1 MRRSRVRSPSAP
13 FPEQA
18 KAAAARRTLLFCFL
32 VALCE
37 GLDLQAAGVAAG
49 GLSREFMPT
58 AGQKG
63 LFFSAS
69 TFGLSIG
76 AVIGGWLAD
85 RIGRKKVL
93 IAAIGAFGLFSLLT
107 IFAWDMQSLTIARLL
122 TGLGLGGALPN
133 LVAVA
138 AETSVGANRNASIA
152 TMYIGMPLGGAV
164 ASLIILVTAAA
175 NWRSVFV
182 SGGIAPLVIVPFMA
196 AFMPEPPGA
205 LIARRSRGV
214 STPPVSAL
222 RELFGRERIAG
233 TLLLWM
239 SFFLAL
245 LILYLLLNWLP
256 TLLEGRGMSRG
267 QAAGAQIGFNLGGA
281 ACALL
286 VGTLLDTQLR
296 RVSIVATF
304 VTLTLALLAL
314 GKGPAQS
321 GFVISS
327 TLLLGGSVLAAQTIL
342 YAVAA
347 ESHSAANRGTGVGAA
362 VAVGRVGSIAGPLV
376 AALLIGTGRTP
387 SQVLTGILPVVIACA
402 IGVTILG
409 WRAKRADT

>member
-1 MRRSRVRSPSAP
+1 
-13 FPEQA
+13 
-18 KAAAARRTLLFCFL
+18 
-32 VALCE
+32 
-37 GLDLQAAGVAAG
+37 
-49 GLSREFMPT
+49 
-58 AGQKG
+58 
-63 LFFSAS
+63 
-69 TFGLSIG
+69 
-76 AVIGGWLAD
+76 
-85 RIGRKKVL
+85 
-93 IAAIGAFGLFSLLT
+93 
-107 IFAWDMQSLTIARLL
+107 
-122 TGLGLGGALPN
+122 
-133 LVAVA
+133 
-138 AETSVGANRNASIA
+138 
-152 TMYIGMPLGGAV
+152 
-164 ASLIILVTAAA
+164 
-175 NWRSVFV
+175 
-182 SGGIAPLVIVPFMA
+182 
-196 AFMPEPPGA
+196 
-205 LIARRSRGV
+205 
-214 STPPVSAL
+214 
-222 RELFGRERIAG
+222 
-233 TLLLWM
+233 
-239 SFFLAL
+239 
-245 LILYLLLNWLP
+245 
-256 TLLEGRGMSRG
+256 MSRG

-281 ACALL
+281 ACALF

-347 ESHSAANRGTGVGAA
+347 DSHSAANRGTGVGAA

>member
-58 AGQKG
+58 PGQKG

-133 LVAVA
+133 LVANA
-138 AETSVGANRNASIA
+138 ARGAGYVEGAGRRCADWFQSWRGGMRPVRRYAARYPAAARQHRCYVRNADASA
-152 TMYIGMPLGGAV
+152 SGAREG
-164 ASLIILVTAAA
+164 T
-175 NWRSVFV
+175 
-182 SGGIAPLVIVPFMA
+182 
-196 AFMPEPPGA
+196 GA
-205 LIARRSRGV
+205 IRVRH
-214 STPPVSAL
+214 
-222 RELFGRERIAG
+222 
-233 TLLLWM
+233 
-239 SFFLAL
+239 
-245 LILYLLLNWLP
+245 
-256 TLLEGRGMSRG
+256 
-267 QAAGAQIGFNLGGA
+267 
-281 ACALL
+281 
-286 VGTLLDTQLR
+286 LLD
-296 RVSIVATF
+296 
-304 VTLTLALLAL
+304 
-314 GKGPAQS
+314 P
-321 GFVISS
+321 
-327 TLLLGGSVLAAQTIL
+327 
-342 YAVAA
+342 
-347 ESHSAANRGTGVGAA
+347 
-362 VAVGRVGSIAGPLV
+362 AVGRECAG
-376 AALLIGTGRTP
+376 
-387 SQVLTGILPVVIACA
+387 
-402 IGVTILG
+402 
-409 WRAKRADT
+409 

>member
-1 MRRSRVRSPSAP
+1 
-13 FPEQA
+13 
-18 KAAAARRTLLFCFL
+18 
-32 VALCE
+32 
-37 GLDLQAAGVAAG
+37 
-49 GLSREFMPT
+49 
-58 AGQKG
+58 
-63 LFFSAS
+63 
-69 TFGLSIG
+69 
-76 AVIGGWLAD
+76 
-85 RIGRKKVL
+85 
-93 IAAIGAFGLFSLLT
+93 
-107 IFAWDMQSLTIARLL
+107 
-122 TGLGLGGALPN
+122 
-133 LVAVA
+133 
-138 AETSVGANRNASIA
+138 
-152 TMYIGMPLGGAV
+152 
-164 ASLIILVTAAA
+164 
-175 NWRSVFV
+175 
-182 SGGIAPLVIVPFMA
+182 
-196 AFMPEPPGA
+196 
-205 LIARRSRGV
+205 
-214 STPPVSAL
+214 
-222 RELFGRERIAG
+222 
-233 TLLLWM
+233 
-239 SFFLAL
+239 
-245 LILYLLLNWLP
+245 
-256 TLLEGRGMSRG
+256 MSRG

-347 ESHSAANRGTGVGAA
+347 DSHSAANRGTGVGAA

-409 WRAKRADT
+409 WRAKNADT

>member
-1 MRRSRVRSPSAP
+1 
-13 FPEQA
+13 
-18 KAAAARRTLLFCFL
+18 
-32 VALCE
+32 
-37 GLDLQAAGVAAG
+37 
-49 GLSREFMPT
+49 T

-138 AETSVGANRNASIA
+138 AETSVGANRKASIA

-205 LIARRSRGV
+205 LTVRRSRRV
-214 STPPVSAL
+214 NTPPASAL

-267 QAAGAQIGFNLGGA
+267 QAAVRRLVSILAGRHAPCSLVRCSIPSCGASA
-281 ACALL
+281 S
-286 VGTLLDTQLR
+286 LR
-296 RVSIVATF
+296 RS
-304 VTLTLALLAL
+304 
-314 GKGPAQS
+314 
-321 GFVISS
+321 
-327 TLLLGGSVLAAQTIL
+327 
-342 YAVAA
+342 
-347 ESHSAANRGTGVGAA
+347 
-362 VAVGRVGSIAGPLV
+362 
-376 AALLIGTGRTP
+376 
-387 SQVLTGILPVVIACA
+387 
-402 IGVTILG
+402 
-409 WRAKRADT
+409 

>member
-1 MRRSRVRSPSAP
+1 
-13 FPEQA
+13 
-18 KAAAARRTLLFCFL
+18 
-32 VALCE
+32 
-37 GLDLQAAGVAAG
+37 
-49 GLSREFMPT
+49 
-58 AGQKG
+58 
-63 LFFSAS
+63 
-69 TFGLSIG
+69 
-76 AVIGGWLAD
+76 
-85 RIGRKKVL
+85 
-93 IAAIGAFGLFSLLT
+93 
-107 IFAWDMQSLTIARLL
+107 
-122 TGLGLGGALPN
+122 
-133 LVAVA
+133 
-138 AETSVGANRNASIA
+138 
-152 TMYIGMPLGGAV
+152 MYIGMPLGGAV